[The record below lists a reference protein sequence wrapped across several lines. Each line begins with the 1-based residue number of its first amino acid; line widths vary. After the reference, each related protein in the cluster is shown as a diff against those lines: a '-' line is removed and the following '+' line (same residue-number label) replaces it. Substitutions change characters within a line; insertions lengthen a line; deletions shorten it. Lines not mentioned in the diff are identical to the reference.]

1 MPAEELPLGA
11 DWSAG
16 LRVWVE
22 CGGRAVLGQGRADL
36 LEAID
41 HWQSISE
48 AARRVGMSY
57 RRAWLL
63 VRAANEAAGRP
74 LVETATGGTGGGGAR
89 LTEPGRRAV
98 ALYRELQARL
108 REAADGLLPQ
118 LARPPQG
125 PAVHVAAAIS
135 TEEVLGQL
143 LADYA
148 LRRPGVRVRAVFGA
162 SDELADGLLAGAQAD
177 LFLTA
182 EAGQLDR
189 LEAARLVQPNTR
201 TVLAENTLAAIGPAT
216 RPGAVRRPADLA
228 GPAARVALASPSSPL
243 GGYSRAWLE
252 ARGLYAAV
260 QPRALVV
267 DNSRAVA
274 AAVRAGRAD
283 AGLVYHSDAARA
295 PGCRLLFRARRP
307 AVPISYAAAVLR
319 RGRQPEEARALLEFL
334 ASPAAAARYRRCGF
348 LLPRRRA

>member
-1 MPAEELPLGA
+1 MADDGRALGA
-11 DWSAG
+11 DWAAG

-22 CGGRAVLGQGRADL
+22 RDGRAVLGQGRADL

-41 HWQSISE
+41 HWHSISE

-74 LVETATGGTGGGGAR
+74 LVETATGGEGGGGAR
-89 LTEPGRRAV
+89 LTEQGRRAV

-108 REAADGLLPQ
+108 RQAADGLLPE
-118 LARPPQG
+118 LARPPEG
-125 PAVHVAAAIS
+125 PSVHVAAAIS
-135 TEEVLGQL
+135 MEEVLGQL
-143 LADYA
+143 LADYG

-162 SDELADGLLAGAQAD
+162 SDELADNLLAGARAD
-177 LFLTA
+177 LFLAA
-182 EAGQLDR
+182 EGRQLDR
-189 LEAARLVQPNTR
+189 LEAARLVQAGSR
-201 TVLAENTLAAIGPAT
+201 TVLAENTLAAIGPAG
-216 RPGAVRRPADLA
+216 RPAAARRPADLA
-228 GPAARVALASPSSPL
+228 GLAVALSSPTSPL
-243 GGYSRAWLE
+243 GGYARAWLE
-252 ARGLYAAV
+252 ARGLYEAV
-260 QPRALVV
+260 RARALVV

-295 PGCRLLFRARRP
+295 AGCRLLFRARRP
-307 AVPISYAAAVLR
+307 AVPIAYAAAVLR
-319 RGRQPEEARALLEFL
+319 CGRQPGEARALLDFL

-348 LLPRRRA
+348 LPARRA

>member
-1 MPAEELPLGA
+1 MAGAEPPLAG

-22 CGGRAVLGQGRADL
+22 RGGRAVLGQGRADL

-41 HWQSISE
+41 HWRSISE

-63 VRAANEAAGRP
+63 VRAASEAAGRP

-89 LTEPGRRAV
+89 LTEQGRRAV

-108 REAADGLLPQ
+108 REAADGLLPE
-118 LARPPQG
+118 LARPAEG
-125 PAVHVAAAIS
+125 PAVHVAATIS
-135 TEEVLGQL
+135 MEEVLGQL
-143 LADYA
+143 LADYG

-162 SDELADGLLAGAQAD
+162 SDELADSLLAGARAD
-177 LFLTA
+177 LFLA
-182 EAGQLDR
+182 ADARQLDR
-189 LEAARLVQPNTR
+189 LEAARLVQAGSR
-201 TVLAENTLAAIGPAT
+201 AVLAENALAAIGPAGRAPAVCRPAGLA
-216 RPGAVRRPADLA
+216 RPGV
-228 GPAARVALASPSSPL
+228 RVALASPTAPL
-243 GGYSRAWLE
+243 GGYARAWLE
-252 ARGLYAAV
+252 ARGLSGAV
-260 QPRALVV
+260 LPGALVV

-283 AGLVYHSDAARA
+283 VGLVYHSDAVRA
-295 PGCRLLFRARRP
+295 AGCRLLFRARRP
-307 AVPISYAAAVLR
+307 AVPIAYAAAVLR
-319 RGRQPEEARALLEFL
+319 RGRQPEEARALLDFL

-348 LLPRRRA
+348 LPVRRH